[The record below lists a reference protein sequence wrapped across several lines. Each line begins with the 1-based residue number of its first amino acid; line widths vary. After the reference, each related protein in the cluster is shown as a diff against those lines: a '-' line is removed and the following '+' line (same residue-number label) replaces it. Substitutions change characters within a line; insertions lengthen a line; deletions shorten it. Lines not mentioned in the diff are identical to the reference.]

1 MAWDTAD
8 NIINDAAVELGLI
21 SADLSDPFD
30 STDQNIVLLCRLLK
44 GLGQDL
50 LRDFPWSHLQKTYTF
65 STSNGVGAYV
75 LPSDYDRNI
84 DLTYWNRTATL
95 PLAGPV
101 PPQSWQW
108 LKAHASTGT
117 AFKIFRIFNDE
128 FNLHP
133 TPTATETIAYEYISR
148 YWVKESG
155 ETSPNEDVPDDG
167 TDTLYMDR
175 RLLIAGLKL
184 YFQRRK
190 GFDSS
195 AEQLEYEDALAR
207 AQGKDGAA
215 PVLNLN
221 GFSVYPDRLLNGSNF
236 PDTGYGS

>member
-8 NIINDAAVELGLI
+8 NIINDAAVELAL
-21 SADLSDPFD
+21 LSSNLADPFD
-30 STDQNIVLLCRLLK
+30 STDQNIVLLCRLMK

-50 LRDFPWSHLQKTYTF
+50 LRDFPWSHLQKTHTF
-65 STSNGVGAYV
+65 STSNGTAAYA
-75 LPSDYDRNI
+75 LPADYDRNI

-101 PPQSWQW
+101 SGPSWQW
-108 LKAHASTGT
+108 LKAHTSTGT
-117 AFKIFRIFNDE
+117 AYKIFRIFNDE
-128 FNLHP
+128 LNLHP
-133 TPTATETIAYEYISR
+133 TPTATETIAFEYISR
-148 YWVKESG
+148 YWVKETGQSA
-155 ETSPNEDVPDDG
+155 PNTEIADDG
-167 TDTLYMDR
+167 ADTLYFDR
-175 RLLIAGLKL
+175 RLLVAGLKL
-184 YFQRRK
+184 YFLRAR

-195 AEQLEYEDALAR
+195 AAQLEYEDALAR

-221 GFSVYPDRLLNGSNF
+221 GFSVYPDRLLNASNF